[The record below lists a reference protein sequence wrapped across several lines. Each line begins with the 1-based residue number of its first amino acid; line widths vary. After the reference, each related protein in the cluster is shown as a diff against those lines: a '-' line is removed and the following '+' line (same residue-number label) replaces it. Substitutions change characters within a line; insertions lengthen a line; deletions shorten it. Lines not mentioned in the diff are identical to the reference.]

1 MKRHDIS
8 FEFALGAALL
18 GLATIGTVKLLFDM
32 DRLGMYP
39 WQSQTATVQAP
50 PGCDAIVYSAPPP
63 PGSPT
68 CKPTEG
74 TK

>member
-8 FEFALGAALL
+8 FELALGAALL
-18 GLATIGTVKLLFDM
+18 GLATIGTIKLLFDM

-39 WQSQTATVQAP
+39 WQRTATIQAP
-50 PGCDAIVYSAPPP
+50 LGCDAIIYAAPPP

-68 CKPTEG
+68 CQPTG
-74 TK
+74 H